1 VTIRKEILR
10 WESIR
15 EYASGA
21 LWLMPFV
28 AANVALGAGFL
39 ASRIRP
45 AAGSPLAALAFQG
58 TADDARTALLAIAGT
73 VVTVIAL
80 VLGLSVVA
88 LQLSSTQFSPRLL
101 RNFLRDR
108 PNQVFLSIF
117 MGTFAYS
124 AAGLYTV
131 GASPGAHRE
140 DFPRVAVSG
149 AIGLLFVSLA
159 VVVIF
164 ADHLSHSIQI
174 DAIMRRV
181 ERETLAVIRSSV
193 HDVEDDAPE
202 PPPWATRLRAAH
214 SGYVQTAHPE
224 ALLPVAIRSEAV
236 VRLRRRVGEHVTA
249 GSTIGWVW
257 RRGAGE
263 PPPDRSLFEKAIA
276 DAVLIGFERTRQQDV
291 AIGIRQLVDI
301 ASKALSPAVNDP
313 YTAVQ
318 AVDHLAVIF
327 SEMGRHRWGNRVARA
342 DDGRVAVVV
351 PSRRFGEYLGTMCG
365 LIRRYGSAEPTIALA
380 LLHLLADAYE
390 AVADDPHRAAGIGEQ
405 ARLILA
411 DAQRAIVQPADLVAV
426 QAAAQALH
434 EAIAESGPPDHA
446 PR

>member
-1 VTIRKEILR
+1 VTHKDVLR
-10 WESIR
+10 WESLR

-21 LWLMPFV
+21 LWLAPFL
-28 AANVALGAGFL
+28 AANLAVLAGIL
-39 ASRIRP
+39 VSQIRAP
-45 AAGSPLAALAFQG
+45 AGSPLASLAFQG

-88 LQLSSTQFSPRLL
+88 LQLASTQFSPRLL

-108 PNQVFLSIF
+108 PNQLFLSIF
-117 MGTFAYS
+117 MATFAYS

-131 GASPGAHRE
+131 GVSTGPQRE
-140 DFPRVAVSG
+140 DFPRLAVSG
-149 AIGLLFVSLA
+149 AIGLLFLSLA

-181 ERETLAVIRSSV
+181 ERETLAVIRSGAR
-193 HDVEDDAPE
+193 DVEDAAPE
-202 PPPWATRLRAAH
+202 PPPWAVPLRAH
-214 SGYVQTAHPE
+214 QSGYVQAAHPE
-224 ALLPVAIRSEAV
+224 SLLPVALRYRVV

-257 RRGAGE
+257 PRDETE
-263 PPPDRSLFEKAIA
+263 PAPDRAQFEQAIA
-276 DAVLIGFERTRQQDV
+276 GAVLIGFERTRQQDV
-291 AIGIRQLVDI
+291 AIGIRQLVDV

-327 SEMGRHRWGNRVARA
+327 SEMGRHRLGTRVARA
-342 DDGRVAVVV
+342 KDGRVAVIV
-351 PSRRFGEYLGTMCG
+351 PSRRFGEYLATMCG
-365 LIRRYGSAEPTIALA
+365 LIRRYGSAEPTVALA
-380 LLHLLADAYE
+380 LLHLLEDTYE
-390 AVADDPHRAAGIGEQ
+390 SAADDTERVRDIAEQ
-405 ARLILA
+405 TRLILA
-411 DAQRAIVQPADLVAV
+411 DAERAIVQAADLVAV
-426 QAAAQALH
+426 NNAAHALLD
-434 EAIAESGPPDHA
+434 AFDGSPSA
-446 PR
+446 